1 MKSKKYHSLNNSK
14 IQQKNKKYH
23 TEQLQDSTEK
33 QKIPHCLNNSKI
45 QQKNKKYHT
54 VWTTP
59 RLNRKTKNTTLSE
72 QLQDSTEK

>member
-1 MKSKKYHSLNNSK
+1 MYKQEDCLGKEGNKMKSKKYHSLNNSK

-54 VWTTP
+54 V
-59 RLNRKTKNTTLSE
+59 
-72 QLQDSTEK
+72 